1 MAGQWR
7 GVFRPKAI
15 CSHSY
20 CFGCVCLRLPHVTRK
35 SCTVHCMQSLS
46 CLCVCL
52 SATYSSY
59 LPTHPTHT
67 PSTPSPLIFSDSL
80 SASLISRRHLT
91 SCAGSPLLF
100 PLLHLTVCML
110 PCLRHTITFKLL
122 FKACYAKHTHTQRIA
137 VLPTSAPLILALH
150 LAVCILPCLRTKP
163 KCEGGGQV
171 CREEEKEE

>member
-1 MAGQWR
+1 MSIYTYLIRQELKDVALAVSLSPTAGGQGRLAGQWR

-20 CFGCVCLRLPHVTRK
+20 CFGCVCLRLLHVTRE

-67 PSTPSPLIFSDSL
+67 PSTRGPPPSY
-80 SASLISRRHLT
+80 SLIPSLPPSSPAAT
-91 SCAGSPLLF
+91 SPRAPDRLSCF
-100 PLLHLTVCML
+100 PCS
-110 PCLRHTITFKLL
+110 ISQY
-122 FKACYAKHTHTQRIA
+122 ACCPA
-137 VLPTSAPLILALH
+137 
-150 LAVCILPCLRTKP
+150 
-163 KCEGGGQV
+163 
-171 CREEEKEE
+171 